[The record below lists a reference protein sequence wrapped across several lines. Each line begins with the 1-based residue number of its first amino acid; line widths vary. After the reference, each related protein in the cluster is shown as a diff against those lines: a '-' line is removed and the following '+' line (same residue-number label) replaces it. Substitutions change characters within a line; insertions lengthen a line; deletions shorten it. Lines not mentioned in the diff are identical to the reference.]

1 MDTHI
6 IYKLNNQ
13 GRRVEEVCFS
23 WMRGFLVAEFFKD
36 FIACLF
42 GAQKETIK
50 FFGGGNFESI
60 ESFKRSPKVDFLLDN
75 HLLLE
80 VQSGFQGINN
90 IKEHK
95 V

>member
-1 MDTHI
+1 MFSKIADTHI

-50 FFGGGNFESI
+50 FFGGDNFESI
-60 ESFKRSPKVDFLLDN
+60 ESL
-75 HLLLE
+75 
-80 VQSGFQGINN
+80 
-90 IKEHK
+90 KEALK
-95 V
+95 LIFC